1 MSKIDKKYSGF
12 LTFLIVPHLLTLKN
26 KYIDLEYF
34 ANVILNITLFCRRLG
49 NFVKL
54 VDQMIVEHMFHVTK
68 SQVTMFVSNVLV
80 TGQSPLRDGFF
91 KANLVFTKHGRY
103 NLGFN

>member
-1 MSKIDKKYSGF
+1 MAF
-12 LTFLIVPHLLTLKN
+12 
-26 KYIDLEYF
+26 
-34 ANVILNITLFCRRLG
+34 ILVSCRRLG

-68 SQVTMFVSNVLV
+68 TQVTMFVSTVLV

-103 NLGFN
+103 CYVHLRHFLLDLILFLVSWQ